1 MNYLKQ
7 NNKNFLDTFH
17 FNEMKYSIG
26 KFSFLHNATVI
37 DVTVEDSSIKKRI
50 SNNVE
55 NQEEIVKNKA
65 LLFMKTYPLI
75 YVLGNIKTLSRIHLE
90 ELKNIHAKIVRKE
103 EIPGILKIG
112 TGKEL
117 KVSIENSKL
126 SSKQIDYLASLA
138 GKVGKRGAVEKEI
151 LDGKISQEN
160 YSNAV
165 VEYGYDPE
173 NNSLSLLSEQLTELI
188 QFNEEYFDSLEQA
201 EINIAKDIELG
212 VINRINYNEITEEY
226 KLKININNLGYQR

>member
-1 MNYLKQ
+1 MNHLKQ

-26 KFSFLHNATVI
+26 EFSFLHNATAI

-50 SNNVE
+50 SNNLE

-75 YVLGNIKTLSRIHLE
+75 YVLGNIKTLSKIHLE
-90 ELKNIHAKIVRKE
+90 ELKNIHTKIVRKE

-117 KVSIENSKL
+117 NRSIENNKL
-126 SSKQIDYLASLA
+126 NSKQIDYLSSLA
-138 GKVGKRGAVEKEI
+138 GNVGKQATVEKEI

-160 YSNAV
+160 YSSTV
-165 VEYGYDPE
+165 IEYGYHPE
-173 NNSLSLLSEQLTELI
+173 KNSLSLLSEQKAELKE
-188 QFNEEYFDSLEQA
+188 FYEEHFDSLEQA
-201 EINIAKDIELG
+201 GINIAMDIEFG

-226 KLKININNLGYQR
+226 KLKININNLGYQL

>member
-1 MNYLKQ
+1 MNYFKQ
-7 NNKNFLDTFH
+7 NNKNDLAIFH

-26 KFSFLHNATVI
+26 DFSYLHNATAI
-37 DVTVEDSSIKKRI
+37 NVTVEEGSMKKRI

-55 NQEEIVKNKA
+55 NQEEIAKNKA
-65 LLFMKTYPLI
+65 LLFVKTYPLI
-75 YVLGNIKTLSRIHLE
+75 YVLGNIKTLSSTHLE
-90 ELKNIHAKIVRKE
+90 EIKNIHAKIIRRE

-117 KVSIENSKL
+117 KGSIENSKL
-126 SSKQIDYLASLA
+126 NSKQIDYLASLA

-165 VEYGYDPE
+165 LEYGYDPAK
-173 NNSLSLLSEQLTELI
+173 NSLSLLSEQLAELI
-188 QFNEEYFDSLEQA
+188 EFNEEHFDSLEQA
-201 EINIAKDIELG
+201 EINIREDIELG
-212 VINRINYNEITEEY
+212 IINKINYNEITEEY
-226 KLKININNLGYQR
+226 KTKININNLGYQR